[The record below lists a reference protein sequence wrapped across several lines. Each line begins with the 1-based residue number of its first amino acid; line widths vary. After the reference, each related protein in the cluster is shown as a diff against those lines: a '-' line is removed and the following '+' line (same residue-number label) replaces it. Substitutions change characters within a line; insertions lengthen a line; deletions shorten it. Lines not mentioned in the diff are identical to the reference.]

1 MAGTKRCTKH
11 AGIPRWKAKA
21 QGQVVMELKKWGLD
35 GHSTMKDA
43 GEVLLKLVTQSSY
56 RVEFYSQLLAEA
68 YELAERGDS
77 LDGIMTRR
85 GVGALIGYRYGV
97 DREGNRFAIEEA
109 IRGLAQLE
117 LTERKLCADFATKA
131 IAAGLAERQVRL
143 AEQQGA
149 MLYSVISAVLGDLRL
164 SPEQEAL
171 IGEVVPRRLREIL
184 G

>member
-1 MAGTKRCTKH
+1 
-11 AGIPRWKAKA
+11 
-21 QGQVVMELKKWGLD
+21 MELQRWGLD
-35 GHSTMKDA
+35 GHSTMRDA
-43 GEVLLKLVTQSSY
+43 GEVLLKLVTQAAY
-56 RVEFYSQLLAEA
+56 RVELYSNLLAEA
-68 YELAERGDS
+68 YELAERGEE
-77 LDGIMTRR
+77 LDPVMRKG
-85 GVGALIGYRYGV
+85 GVGVLIGYRYGV

-109 IRGLAQLE
+109 IRGLVRLE
-117 LTERKLCADFATKA
+117 AEERDRCANFATKA

-164 SPEQEAL
+164 SAEQEAL